1 MTIKKNSETIE
12 NDGKDRS
19 QFLPSREERIRTAN
33 YYKELHKKNESY
45 LKMID
50 SVPEQITLK
59 RHEIVTLID
68 ALNDHLT
75 YINYDEEYE
84 YEEIRNAMLIIKSHL
99 KQE

>member
-12 NDGKDRS
+12 DDGKDRS

-33 YYKELHKKNESY
+33 YYKELHKKNEAY

-50 SVPEQITLK
+50 SVPDKITLK
-59 RHEIVTLID
+59 KHEIVKLLET
-68 ALNDHLT
+68 LNDHLT
-75 YINYDEEYE
+75 YFNYDEEYE
-84 YEEIRNAMLIIKSHL
+84 HQDIRDAMLMIKSHL